1 MKVFNVQ
8 DYEFDLTR
16 QRVWECAGE
25 SVEYGMQLINLPRKI
40 SLPEIASL
48 KVNLWFLCEYAS
60 RQPGRWI

>member
-16 QRVWECAGE
+16 QRVWECAGD
-25 SVEYGMQLINLPRKI
+25 SVEYAMPLINLPRRI

-48 KVNLWFLCEYAS
+48 KVTLWFLCEYAS
-60 RQPGRWI
+60 QRPGRLI